1 MPPGWLGDDYEQ
13 TWSLMGR
20 PSSDTAES
28 PPDKLP
34 KVENALNT
42 PNIWSSLTQQCSMA
56 HCTQRLYPEPCT
68 QHSLHNT
75 PQHLY
80 PSTLYTVP
88 VHSTLHSAPR
98 INHPVHNPCTCIHS
112 LYQAA
117 DWELWSLLLPS
128 TKGASDCSS
137 VAREGPKPELYK
149 VPLKPSQGKNPK
161 SDPYASETTGSH

>member
-1 MPPGWLGDDYEQ
+1 
-13 TWSLMGR
+13 MGR
-20 PSSDTAES
+20 PSSDTAGF

-42 PNIWSSLTQQCSMA
+42 PNIWSSLTQQCSVA
-56 HCTQRLYPEPCT
+56 HCTQCLYPESCT

-80 PSTLYTVP
+80 PSTSYTVP

-98 INHPVHNPCTCIHS
+98 INHPVHKPCPCIHS
-112 LYQAA
+112 LCQAA

-128 TKGASDCSS
+128 TKGAPDCSLVLGKVQS
-137 VAREGPKPELYK
+137 QSSTRCHSSHPKARTLSEILTLWRLPVAINHLQQR
-149 VPLKPSQGKNPK
+149 LK
-161 SDPYASETTGSH
+161 ATLA